1 MSRLTD
7 KTIKAAIAKGEPAK
21 LAAGGSLYLWIRGNS
36 ASWIHHFREGASM
49 RTRSLGT
56 YPELSTFA
64 AIKARETFSAE
75 RRGARIERRGLA
87 VRNSAEPAR
96 EPKAAAMVK
105 RMRFADIVGSFLTV
119 NAPQWKAESS
129 EPAKY
134 RKLKTGGLGK
144 LWADEID
151 QTNVE
156 TELQRWGHALASAD
170 KYRMRIMGV
179 INYAVAKGLR
189 ADGPNPARKD
199 VMKHLVPSAPKSKP
213 HKAMRSGDVPQLM
226 ADLVADGSKEA
237 RALAFLILTMTRT
250 AEARDADWSEID
262 AKQKLW
268 IIPGERMKEGQEH
281 RIPLS
286 PQALALLGKPKKS
299 GPIFGDLAHDALI
312 DKLNELRPD
321 DGYTVHGMRTAFRGD
336 WALKNGYPVELR
348 EMALAHS
355 VGDAVIQ
362 AYSLP
367 PAELYTVRIPM
378 TVAWN
383 DFCTGA
389 RA

>member
-156 TELQRWGHALASAD
+156 TE
-170 KYRMRIMGV
+170 
-179 INYAVAKGLR
+179 
-189 ADGPNPARKD
+189 
-199 VMKHLVPSAPKSKP
+199 
-213 HKAMRSGDVPQLM
+213 
-226 ADLVADGSKEA
+226 
-237 RALAFLILTMTRT
+237 T
-250 AEARDADWSEID
+250 
-262 AKQKLW
+262 
-268 IIPGERMKEGQEH
+268 
-281 RIPLS
+281 
-286 PQALALLGKPKKS
+286 
-299 GPIFGDLAHDALI
+299 
-312 DKLNELRPD
+312 
-321 DGYTVHGMRTAFRGD
+321 
-336 WALKNGYPVELR
+336 
-348 EMALAHS
+348 
-355 VGDAVIQ
+355 
-362 AYSLP
+362 
-367 PAELYTVRIPM
+367 
-378 TVAWN
+378 
-383 DFCTGA
+383 
-389 RA
+389 